1 MLKPQDLLVT
11 LRLATFGDAEPP
23 TFAALAESLSMGASQ
38 VFSATRRAAACHLLL
53 EQPPPSTG
61 AARYR
66 VSGANLAEF
75 LISGLRYIF
84 PGELGK
90 PARGF
95 RTAQD
100 AMPLAQQVVR
110 PPGELPIVSAPPR
123 RRCSWLFIKTNLPL
137 RAGSGPPQSTARS
150 MASFG

>member
-1 MLKPQDLLVT
+1 MPL
-11 LRLATFGDAEPP
+11 LATSF
-23 TFAALAESLSMGASQ
+23 LSS
-38 VFSATRRAAACHLLL
+38 HPLLRVL
-53 EQPPPSTG
+53 LD
-61 AARYR
+61 R

-110 PPGELPIVSAPPR
+110 PPGELPIVWPHPEGDARGYSLKPIYRSAPEAARHNPQLAA
-123 RRCSWLFIKTNLPL
+123 WLALADVLRLGDGRL
-137 RAGSGPPQSTARS
+137 RALAATEVKKLVRALDDARER
-150 MASFG
+150 